1 MSLSALETD
10 IIRPLGDPRVHF
22 VLNCMTI
29 SCPRLPRTPFTADAL
44 DRQRDAAA
52 GEFTN
57 DPRHVRATNPVAPSA
72 IFDCFTSDFLTRA
85 LSLIAYVNLYRAQP
99 IPIADRFIFFDHDWT
114 INDQSRLA
122 R

>member
-22 VLNCMTI
+22 ALNCMTT

-44 DRQRDAAA
+44 DRKLDAAA
-52 GEFTN
+52 REFTN
-57 DPRHVRATNPVAPSA
+57 DPRHVRATNPVALST
-72 IFDCFTSDFLTRA
+72 IFDFYTKDFLTRA
-85 LSLIAYVNLYRAQP
+85 PCLIAYVNLYRAQP
-99 IPIADRFIFFDHDWT
+99 IPITDRFVFSDYDWT
-114 INDQSRLA
+114 INDQSHLA